1 MYFPFLRGKQYEL
14 TAIRELAPR
23 IASNLFK
30 PIIEPVRNN
39 LLPLTKTIKTINAYG
54 FSPLVIVNPDLG
66 DFKHERKNLLKE
78 ITALDGKLNFE
89 PCIKINESPDESI
102 LKSIQVA
109 PSLFI
114 PEILDESADSYLGN
128 YNYII
133 VPADTPETEFSNLNN
148 IVIID
153 DPFQKKTRNADYKD
167 KSNFSSVHTNF
178 NAKENVIGFSDYT
191 IVGSEFSES
200 GGPAFVV
207 TIHLSYIDKK
217 HGQMLVRHFSSPPSK
232 SPANPGGKF
241 HEALTNAIEF
251 IEEYPDVFY
260 ETLGIEELFKLYKN
274 EHFPGLGL
282 LKKISIQHHIETLCL
297 YLDK

>member
-23 IASNLFK
+23 IANNLFK

-39 LLPLTKTIKTINAYG
+39 LLPLTKTIKNINFYG
-54 FSPLVIVNPDLG
+54 FSPLIIVNPDLG
-66 DFKHERKNLLKE
+66 DFKSERKNLLKE
-78 ITALDGKLNFE
+78 INALDGSLIFE
-89 PCIKINESPDESI
+89 PCLKINDNPDDSI
-102 LKSIQVA
+102 TRSLKNP

-114 PEILDESADSYLGN
+114 PEILDESADVYLDN
-128 YNYII
+128 YDYII
-133 VPADTPETEFSNLNN
+133 VPVDTPETEFTNLKK
-148 IVIID
+148 IIIID
-153 DPFQKKTRNADYKD
+153 DPFQKKTRNADYKE
-167 KSNFSSVHTNF
+167 KSNFSSLHTNF
-178 NAKENVIGFSDYT
+178 QTKENVVGFSDYT
-191 IVGSEFSES
+191 IVGSEYSES

-217 HGQMLVRHFSSPPSK
+217 HNQMLVRHFSSPPSK

-251 IEEYPDVFY
+251 IEDNPDVFY
-260 ETLGIEELFKLYKN
+260 ETQGIEELLKLYKN

-282 LKKISIQHHIETLCL
+282 LKKISIQHHIETLCI